1 MAREALGCR
10 SESKVPDEMRRIMRD
25 KSELNNEDMADEI
38 LKFLSDKYTG
48 RKWFVFVYNEV
59 LGFQKHCMSS
69 EFHTVF
75 RESGKNAAAY
85 SSSYPLD
92 DLTRDVVM
100 RNFHELAIEVNDEDS
115 RLKAAKQA
123 YNFMNSANKG
133 ISVLVAVVVR
143 FVDLR
148 MTSYDKYF
156 LDTTDKFTVI
166 AVPVGLPVCHLH
178 YYK

>member
-1 MAREALGCR
+1 
-10 SESKVPDEMRRIMRD
+10 
-25 KSELNNEDMADEI
+25 MADEI

-85 SSSYPLD
+85 SSSYSLD

-100 RNFHELAIEVNDEDS
+100 RNFHELAIEVNDED
-115 RLKAAKQA
+115 
-123 YNFMNSANKG
+123 YDFMNSANKG

-166 AVPVGLPVCHLH
+166 AVPVGLPVCKLH